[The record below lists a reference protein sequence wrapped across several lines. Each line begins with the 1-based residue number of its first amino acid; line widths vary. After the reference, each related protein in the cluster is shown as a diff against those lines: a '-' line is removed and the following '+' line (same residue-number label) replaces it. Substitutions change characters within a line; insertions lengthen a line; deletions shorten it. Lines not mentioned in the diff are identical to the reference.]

1 MRTAS
6 GFPSTSTSSPES
18 RRTSSSAT
26 ATSSSCP
33 KGHEEVP
40 AMAEETGKESG
51 LSGALA
57 IWRRRKWLAV
67 LAFAVPA
74 SAAVSLIVFLPN
86 VYRSAATVLVE
97 SQQVPESLVPPTV
110 TSTLETRLQTISQE
124 ILSRSKLEALIDR
137 FVLYPDLRQ
146 RLPFEEVVD
155 HMRKDVKLEL
165 KGVDV
170 KGVRQATVAFTISYQ
185 GGDPGKVAA
194 VANTLASFYIE
205 ENLKVRE
212 RLATGTAEF
221 LEVQVSETKTRLDDL
236 ERRVGEFKRRHLGEL
251 PQQMEQNLAS
261 LERLNTQLRVNADNQ
276 TRAFERRQALSSQL
290 AEAETLLGAPGALG
304 TPALSAGGAAPE
316 LPPAVRLA
324 QMKQKLAE
332 LSGQF
337 SDKYP
342 DVVQLKKQITALERE
357 IAADAQARGSKD
369 EPNGDRKAAPAPA
382 TPLTPYVLRLKEALS
397 EAEGDMKVFKG
408 EERRLKESIGTLYQS
423 LLKRKEEARLAESLE
438 QRQKGE
444 QFRLLDRA
452 IPGRTPDAPKR
463 GKLLLLAL
471 IGSIGLAVGAVLLA
485 EHVDTSFHS
494 IEDIRAFSPVP
505 VLVSIPRIVT
515 ETDRRGR
522 RWRMR
527 LAAGFAVIGLVV
539 IVGSAYFIA
548 HGNERLVL
556 LMGRSGS

>member
-1 MRTAS
+1 
-6 GFPSTSTSSPES
+6 
-18 RRTSSSAT
+18 
-26 ATSSSCP
+26 
-33 KGHEEVP
+33 
-40 AMAEETGKESG
+40 MAEETGKESG

-74 SAAVSLIVFLPN
+74 SAAVSLIAFLPN

-251 PQQMEQNLAS
+251 P
-261 LERLNTQLRVNADNQ
+261 
-276 TRAFERRQALSSQL
+276 
-290 AEAETLLGAPGALG
+290 
-304 TPALSAGGAAPE
+304 
-316 LPPAVRLA
+316 
-324 QMKQKLAE
+324 
-332 LSGQF
+332 
-337 SDKYP
+337 
-342 DVVQLKKQITALERE
+342 
-357 IAADAQARGSKD
+357 
-369 EPNGDRKAAPAPA
+369 
-382 TPLTPYVLRLKEALS
+382 
-397 EAEGDMKVFKG
+397 
-408 EERRLKESIGTLYQS
+408 
-423 LLKRKEEARLAESLE
+423 
-438 QRQKGE
+438 
-444 QFRLLDRA
+444 
-452 IPGRTPDAPKR
+452 
-463 GKLLLLAL
+463 
-471 IGSIGLAVGAVLLA
+471 
-485 EHVDTSFHS
+485 
-494 IEDIRAFSPVP
+494 
-505 VLVSIPRIVT
+505 
-515 ETDRRGR
+515 
-522 RWRMR
+522 
-527 LAAGFAVIGLVV
+527 
-539 IVGSAYFIA
+539 
-548 HGNERLVL
+548 
-556 LMGRSGS
+556 